1 MVLPVF
7 PWRIPAGFPSPAEEW
22 IEKRLDLNDLV
33 LLHPTT
39 SFYAQVKGNSMRGAG
54 IRDGDIIVVD
64 RAIEAT
70 DTSIVV
76 VQLDGE
82 FTIKRLHLLPD
93 KTLLR
98 AEHPDYPLLDV
109 SSTSDFQVW
118 GVVTCVIHPLT
129 FCVGRPA

>member
-1 MVLPVF
+1 MDLPIF

-39 SFYAQVKGNSMRGAG
+39 TFYAQVEGNSMWGAG
-54 IRDGDIIVVD
+54 IYDGDIVVVD
-64 RAIEAT
+64 RALEAT

-76 VQLDGE
+76 ARLDGE

-109 SSTSDFQVW
+109 SSISDFQVW

-129 FCVGRPA
+129 FSVSRPA